1 MQTPAGRR
9 HGPQAVTSF
18 VRPAGKRHLA
28 DPKPRRRR
36 DAPAPPV
43 PREAITLAPAHDGV
57 VVEAAGR
64 AATARLLA
72 RVNDLTRANAALAA
86 DLADRE
92 RSLAQECEA
101 RERLS
106 QALDGSRLAH
116 WDHDILSG
124 RLYLSERWATMMGLA
139 PGETHTTLA
148 AMFESTHPDER
159 ADLLARYTA
168 AVKGS
173 ATEYVAEHRVR
184 TSTGDWIWV
193 LSHGTVAERAKDGR
207 AVRIIGTNADITDR
221 KRAEF
226 ALERRMAELR
236 LVQDHA
242 PVMIA
247 YFDGDQHCR
256 YANRKYAAFYG
267 KTPEQVIG
275 LHASDILGADFA
287 AIEHHCAYALAG
299 YTVKYERAVT
309 RDDRERHITVELV
322 PFDGL
327 AGHKRGY
334 YVISSDITERRRAED
349 QIRVSEQRFRDVVEA
364 SGEYIWE
371 TDAQW
376 RYRYLSKRAESVLGH
391 PIAELVGRK
400 PSDFMP
406 DDERPRVARWLA
418 ANMPEGGAFT
428 DLEHRT
434 VTAGGETVWQW
445 VSGKAV
451 RDDAGRIVAYRGTG
465 ANITE
470 SKRHEARIEQ
480 LATRDALT
488 GLPNRALLH
497 DRLTH
502 AIAAGRREHGLVATM
517 FIDVDRFKTINDSL
531 GHHVGDSLLN
541 QMAGRLAGCVRAD
554 DTVARPGGDEFVVV
568 AARLADADG
577 AAQIARKILE
587 CLSRPYVVGGHQL
600 VTSCSIGISLFPGD
614 GENIDVLLKHADT
627 AMYHAKESGGNAYR
641 FFSAEMNARAV
652 ERLLLENDLRRA
664 LECDELSLYFQ
675 PVVEFASGKVRAAE
689 ALARWHHPQRGL
701 VPPERF
707 FAFAEETG
715 LIDRLG
721 EWALA
726 AACKQAREWQVEGQP
741 PLVVAVNVSAGQLR
755 GGRAFAQKV
764 AAILADSGLPPA
776 CLELEITE
784 SVLVDHIES
793 NVEALGHIAALG
805 TRIVVDDFGTGY
817 SSLSYLKRLPIHG
830 LKIDRSFVRDVVDDP
845 DDAAIVRAVVSL
857 ARSLQ
862 LTTTAEGI
870 ETEAQL
876 EVLRN
881 FGCDSW
887 QGFLYGQ
894 AVGAREFEARYL
906 RDAGRRRDA

>member
-1 MQTPAGRR
+1 LSQ
-9 HGPQAVTSF
+9 
-18 VRPAGKRHLA
+18 
-28 DPKPRRRR
+28 PKPRRRR
-36 DAPAPPV
+36 ETSATSAAPP
-43 PREAITLAPAHDGV
+43 AIALASRSRDDDVAMDAAAH
-57 VVEAAGR
+57 
-64 AATARLLA
+64 ARLLA
-72 RVNDLTRANAALAA
+72 RVNELTRANAALTA

-92 RSLAQECEA
+92 RSLAHECEG
-101 RERLS
+101 RERLTR
-106 QALDGSRLAH
+106 ALDGSRLAL
-116 WDHDILSG
+116 WDHDIRSG
-124 RLYLSERWATMMGLA
+124 RLYLSERWATMMGLPPA
-139 PGETHTTLA
+139 ETQTTLA

-159 ADLLARYTA
+159 ADLLARYSAALKGTA
-168 AVKGS
+168 P
-173 ATEYVAEHRVR
+173 EYVAEHRVQ
-184 TSTGDWIWV
+184 TQAGDWIWIK
-193 LSHGTVAERAKDGR
+193 SHGTVTERDADGH

-221 KRAEF
+221 KHAEF

-256 YANRKYAAFYG
+256 YVNRKYAAFYD
-267 KTPEQVIG
+267 KLPEALIG
-275 LHASDILGADFA
+275 LHARDILGHNFA

-299 YTVKYERAVT
+299 YTVKYERAVK
-309 RDDRERHITVELV
+309 RDGRERHVIVELV

-327 AGHKRGY
+327 PGQKRGY

-349 QIRVSEQRFRDVVEA
+349 QIRESEQRFRDVVEA
-364 SGEYIWE
+364 SGEYVWE

-391 PIAELVGRK
+391 PIEALIGHT

-406 DDERPRVARWLA
+406 EDEAPRVVRWLA
-418 ANMPEGGAFT
+418 ANLPEGGAFT

-434 VTAGGETVWQW
+434 ITAGGEVVWQW
-445 VSGKAV
+445 LSGKAV
-451 RDDAGRIVAYRGTG
+451 RDDSGRVVAYRGTG

-470 SKRHEARIEQ
+470 RKRHEARIEQ

-502 AIAAGRREHGLVATM
+502 AIAAERREHGRVATM

-531 GHHVGDSLLN
+531 GHHVGDALLK
-541 QMAGRLAGCVRAD
+541 QMAGRLTGCVRAE
-554 DTVARPGGDEFVVV
+554 DTVARPGGDEFVIV
-568 AARLADADG
+568 AARLSDADS
-577 AAQIARKILE
+577 AAQIAGKVLE
-587 CLSRPYVVGGHQL
+587 CLSRPYVVNGHTL
-600 VTSCSIGISLFPGD
+600 VTSVSIGISLYPGD
-614 GENIDVLLKHADT
+614 GENIDMLLKHADT
-627 AMYHAKESGGNAYR
+627 AMYHAKEAGGNAYR

-652 ERLLLENDLRRA
+652 ERLSLENDLRGA
-664 LECDELSLYFQ
+664 LARDELTLHYQ
-675 PVVEFASGKVRAAE
+675 PVVELATGKLRTVE
-689 ALARWHHPQRGL
+689 ALARWRHPQRGH
-701 VPPERF
+701 VSPERF
-707 FAFAEETG
+707 IAIAEETG
-715 LIDRLG
+715 LIEPLG

-726 AACKQAREWQVEGQP
+726 AACTQARAWQREGEP

-764 AAILADSGLPPA
+764 AAILAKTGLPPA

-784 SVLVDHIES
+784 SVLVDQIES
-793 NVEALGHIAALG
+793 NVETLGSIAALG

-845 DDAAIVRAVVSL
+845 DDAAIVGAVVSL
-857 ARSLQ
+857 AKSLQ

-870 ETEAQL
+870 ETDGQL
-876 EVLRN
+876 RALRDL
-881 FGCDSW
+881 GCDLW
-887 QGFLYGQ
+887 QGFLFGRPTT
-894 AVGAREFEARYL
+894 AREFEERYL
-906 RDAGRRRDA
+906 RDLAVLALP